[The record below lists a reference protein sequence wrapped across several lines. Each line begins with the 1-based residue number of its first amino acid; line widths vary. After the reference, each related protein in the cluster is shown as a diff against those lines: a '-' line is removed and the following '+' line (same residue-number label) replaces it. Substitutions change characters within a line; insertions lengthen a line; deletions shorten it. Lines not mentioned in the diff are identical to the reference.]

1 MIFKFFMKIPKLF
14 IYSYKMVHLITV
26 MMAIIIQICLNVR
39 LANIE
44 APIIYQDYLSILN
57 TLGILETFF
66 VLALDKINFVKILK
80 NYIQMVHVPLTSKSL
95 PEGSLLTNTL
105 FSIFISEVLLITIQ
119 YLLYMFE
126 VKNLF
131 LLILSTCYMLIGF
144 IFVVCVWHGIEIY
157 SDDNEK

>member
-1 MIFKFFMKIPKLF
+1 
-14 IYSYKMVHLITV
+14 
-26 MMAIIIQICLNVR
+26 
-39 LANIE
+39 
-44 APIIYQDYLSILN
+44 
-57 TLGILETFF
+57 
-66 VLALDKINFVKILK
+66 
-80 NYIQMVHVPLTSKSL
+80 MVHVPLTSKSL